1 MVGKSSEPPF
11 LLIDLVDTDMKISH
25 SIFNKK
31 IKVMTEIMKDGT
43 QKAGAVDS
51 ELS

>member
-1 MVGKSSEPPF
+1 M
-11 LLIDLVDTDMKISH
+11 LIDLVDTDMKIFRL
-25 SIFNKK
+25 IFNKK
-31 IKVMTEIMKDGT
+31 IKVMTENMKDGT